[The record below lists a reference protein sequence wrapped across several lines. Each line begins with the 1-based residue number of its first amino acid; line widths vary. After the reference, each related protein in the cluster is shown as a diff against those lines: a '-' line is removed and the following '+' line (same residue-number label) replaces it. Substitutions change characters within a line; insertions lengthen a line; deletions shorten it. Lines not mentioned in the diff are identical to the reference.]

1 MFNLFNKSKVRAGKQ
16 NNEEKK
22 PVAAAAGKDGQN
34 KKQSPFAALGK
45 TWAKLNNM
53 DRKQAYTWGAIAVV
67 VLVALF
73 TLGSAMGSA
82 SDDDFYDFETRGYD
96 LANMPF
102 SSDEAEQYLLASKY
116 PDMQN
121 VEKNALYSEEEK
133 EARQEEDAMD
143 FDMSGEEYDASEY
156 YDGQYYGGAS
166 SGGYGGGTTSIGTL
180 NSASLRSA
188 TGSGMSGTFGATGDF
203 SNFVSQE
210 KGKDVFSNQ
219 KGPGSGSARKAL
231 FQAAAGSR
239 AAAGQKDARLLNAK
253 KAMMGGNVKG
263 SDAFLSDSG
272 AVDLSKAAGLNLD
285 PNAPVSSM
293 DPGLFDDALSDAQ
306 EQAEDTA
313 EEDEDK
319 YWREVAGELVKMAGQ
334 FALSMAQT
342 ALQETMSQVKATRDQ
357 NAQEYQDWVQKQ
369 DFTRLESGDMTNESL
384 NDIMSGSKDAESF
397 MKEADLSFGKTDDGK
412 TDTNVLMRGKE
423 VVARKSG
430 ENPSWKVEEGQTLAV
445 SAEQANKI
453 NQATQKHWEQDN
465 KSIVRAQKKEIRRNS
480 RAQYW
485 NNRDSQPK
493 WGSGWNSQPS
503 GGDTSPSIT
512 VNGVR
517 MYGKL
522 GNDGKTFTNTQN
534 QKFELVG
541 NDEWRMIGN

>member
-16 NNEEKK
+16 KNEEKK

-73 TLGSAMGSA
+73 TLGSAMGSG

-188 TGSGMSGTFGATGDF
+188 TGSGISGTFGATGDF

-306 EQAEDTA
+306 EQGQENA
-313 EEDEDK
+313 EEEEDK
-319 YWREVAGELVKMAGQ
+319 YWEEVAGELVKMLGE
-334 FALSMAQT
+334 FAIAVTKDAVTDAIDQAQ
-342 ALQETMSQVKATRDQ
+342 ATRDAEISAWDEYKDQQMPLIKEGEMDAGSLGSVLENDYTSQ
-357 NAQEYQDWVQKQ
+357 NFLDTTGYKMNGNN
-369 DFTRLESGDMTNESL
+369 L
-384 NDIMSGSKDAESF
+384 
-397 MKEADLSFGKTDDGK
+397 TD
-412 TDTNVLMRGKE
+412 
-423 VVARKSG
+423 KSG
-430 ENPSWKVEEGQTLAV
+430 NIVATKGEKGWEYAQGQSPISVTGK
-445 SAEQANKI
+445 QANKI
-453 NQATQKHWEQDN
+453 NN
-465 KSIVRAQKKEIRRNS
+465 KSDKTLRKSPEGKQERNRIKADVKQEYYNFKYQSDYKK
-480 RAQYW
+480 
-485 NNRDSQPK
+485 
-493 WGSGWNSQPS
+493 PS
-503 GGDTSPSIT
+503 GKDSSDKYKPSTNDHDKPSTNHNGDTPNRNNTNDTSKSSASNTSSEENT
-512 VNGVR
+512 VV
-517 MYGKL
+517 
-522 GNDGKTFTNTQN
+522 
-534 QKFELVG
+534 
-541 NDEWRMIGN
+541 IGNR